1 MKGFN
6 DAGMTREEIASTYQT
21 ELEQVN
27 ATLSNS
33 NYRACHDLC
42 NDYKTL
48 LEKGIQ
54 HFSKPPNTGLM
65 SRLCSSE
72 TNETMA
78 HKIGYKRR
86 ELHHCTELKEA
97 RLKKT
102 RKRKRK
108 KTRKRKKPVSKSKKR
123 NKSKSKKR

>member
-1 MKGFN
+1 MKVFN
-6 DAGMTREEIASTYQT
+6 DAGMAREEIASTYQT

-33 NYRACHDLC
+33 KYRACHDLC

-54 HFSKPPNTGLM
+54 HFSKPLGLM
-65 SRLCSSE
+65 SHPRDRDPD
-72 TNETMA
+72 ETMA
-78 HKIGYKRR
+78 YQIGYKRR
-86 ELHHCTELKEA
+86 ELRHCTELKEA

-123 NKSKSKKR
+123 NKSKRKKR